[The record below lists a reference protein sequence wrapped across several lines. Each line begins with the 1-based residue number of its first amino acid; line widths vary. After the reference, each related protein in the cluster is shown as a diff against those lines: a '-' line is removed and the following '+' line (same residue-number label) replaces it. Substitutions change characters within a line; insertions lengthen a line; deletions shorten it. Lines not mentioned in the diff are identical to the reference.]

1 MGETGRFAKP
11 LARYAPYRRAGDLVY
26 LAGLVA
32 WDPETGKVVE
42 GYADLPEEDRVKAG
56 YTGQMSVDSKEGPIA
71 AQAWFILSRLR
82 ETVTDLGAS
91 LESIVNVTQYF
102 RDLRD
107 FPIYD
112 RIRAS
117 FFDTLPAS
125 TVVEVKELLP
135 TPASRLEVQA
145 VAYIPE

>member
-1 MGETGRFAKP
+1 MEDTEHFVKP
-11 LARYAPYRRAGDLVY
+11 LAKYAPYRRAGDLVF

-32 WDPETGKVVE
+32 FDSSTGKVVE
-42 GYADLPEEDRVKAG
+42 GYQDLPEADREKAG

-71 AQAWFILSRLR
+71 AQAWFIMSRLQ
-82 ETVTDLGAS
+82 ETVAS
-91 LESIVNVTQYF
+91 LGGSLADVVYVTQYF

-112 RIRAS
+112 RIRS
-117 FFDTLPAS
+117 TFFDVLPAS
-125 TVVEVKELLP
+125 TVVEVKELMP

-145 VAYIPE
+145 VAYLPE